1 MVEKLVDGL
10 TLEERLEGLE
20 QGFHDNRL
28 EGNPLTRAEKD
39 QLRGW
44 VRQGLSDDEISRLI
58 SADFIQGK
66 AE

>member
-1 MVEKLVDGL
+1 MKNFVDGL
-10 TLEERLEGLE
+10 TLEKRLEGLE

-28 EGNPLTRAEKD
+28 EGNPLTEAEKE

-44 VRQGLSDDEISRLI
+44 VREGLSDEEISRLI

-66 AE
+66 GE